1 MVQPGRS
8 SEDSRVCPRVVPTR
22 SLSAAILDG
31 DLKIAHGTVS
41 NMSETG
47 AFLITNH
54 TLAQGLA
61 VRLVL
66 SEGRSRILDTE
77 ARIVWSAEGFD
88 PSSEI
93 VGALQGVRFTDQSA
107 PNREQ
112 LRRRLSLTEI
122 VNPGF
127 LKNYPPEEEE
137 LAYILID
144 PDIEYLIS
152 HEKID
157 YNDGITQIRQEL
169 ESFLE
174 RYVAK
179 LYEQKSGRDET
190 SGATLEHLSDDKI
203 DYNDAIAEIS
213 QELEPYLEQY
223 VAKICDERSWGDE
236 TTRATLEYLEYR
248 VPGYPFDRTLDCEFI
263 VELMAD
269 FPGVDI
275 LEEVKT
281 FRWHYEGQAV
291 SQFTNRRS
299 ALRRW
304 LAGGVNGHGND
315 HHNGNGNG
323 NGGEAQRL
331 P

>member
-8 SEDSRVCPRVVPTR
+8 SADSWVCPRVVPTR

-66 SEGRSRILDTE
+66 SEGHKRILDTE

-93 VGALQGVRFTDQSA
+93 VGALQGVLFTDQS
-107 PNREQ
+107 PLDREQ

-122 VNPGF
+122 INPGF

-144 PDIEYLIS
+144 PDIEYLIF

-157 YNDGITQIRQEL
+157 YNDR
-169 ESFLE
+169 
-174 RYVAK
+174 
-179 LYEQKSGRDET
+179 
-190 SGATLEHLSDDKI
+190 
-203 DYNDAIAEIS
+203 IAEI
-213 QELEPYLEQY
+213 Y
-223 VAKICDERSWGDE
+223 
-236 TTRATLEYLEYR
+236 
-248 VPGYPFDRTLDCEFI
+248 
-263 VELMAD
+263 
-269 FPGVDI
+269 
-275 LEEVKT
+275 
-281 FRWHYEGQAV
+281 
-291 SQFTNRRS
+291 
-299 ALRRW
+299 
-304 LAGGVNGHGND
+304 
-315 HHNGNGNG
+315 
-323 NGGEAQRL
+323 
-331 P
+331 

>member
-1 MVQPGRS
+1 MVQEGGQMVQPVRS
-8 SEDSRVCPRVVPTR
+8 SEDSRAWPRVVPTR
-22 SLSAAILDG
+22 SLSATILNG

-47 AFLITNH
+47 AFLVTDH
-54 TLAQGLA
+54 TLAQGSA

-66 SEGRSRILDTE
+66 SEGRNRILDTK
-77 ARIVWSAEGFD
+77 ASIVWSAEGFD

-93 VGALQGVRFTDQSA
+93 VGALQGVLFADLSPLT
-107 PNREQ
+107 REQ
-112 LRRRLSLTEI
+112 LRRRLLLTEI

-137 LAYILID
+137 LAYLLID
-144 PDIEYLIS
+144 PDIEHLIS
-152 HEKID
+152 DDKID

-169 ESFLE
+169 ETFLE

-179 LYEQKSGRDET
+179 IQGRRRGDET
-190 SGATLEHLSDDKI
+190 TRATLEDVSDEKI
-203 DYNDAIAEIS
+203 DYNDGFAELR
-213 QELEPYLEQY
+213 QELEPYVEQY
-223 VAKICDERSWGDE
+223 VAKIQGDE

-248 VPGYPFDRTLDCEFI
+248 VPGYPFDRKLDCEFI

-281 FRWHYEGQAV
+281 FRWHYEGQPV

-304 LAGGVNGHGND
+304 LAGSVNGHGNGND
-315 HHNGNGNG
+315 DGNGR
-323 NGGEAQRL
+323 EA
-331 P
+331 

>member
-1 MVQPGRS
+1 MVQPVRS
-8 SEDSRVCPRVVPTR
+8 SGDSRARPRVVPTR

-47 AFLITNH
+47 AFLITDH

-66 SEGRSRILDTE
+66 SEGRNRILDTE

-93 VGALQGVRFTDQSA
+93 VGALQGVLFADQS
-107 PNREQ
+107 PLNREQ
-112 LRRRLSLTEI
+112 LRRRLLLTEI
-122 VNPGF
+122 MNPGF

-144 PDIEYLIS
+144 PDIEHLIS
-152 HEKID
+152 DEKID
-157 YNDGITQIRQEL
+157 YNDGIAQIR
-169 ESFLE
+169 
-174 RYVAK
+174 
-179 LYEQKSGRDET
+179 
-190 SGATLEHLSDDKI
+190 
-203 DYNDAIAEIS
+203 
-213 QELEPYLEQY
+213 QELEPYLEQF
-223 VAKICDERSWGDE
+223 VAKIYEERSWRDE
-236 TTRATLEYLEYR
+236 TTRATLEYLEHQ
-248 VPGYPFDRTLDCEFI
+248 VPGYPFARKLDCEFI

-269 FPGVDI
+269 FPEVDI
-275 LEEVKT
+275 LEEVQT
-281 FRWHYEGQAV
+281 FRWHYAGQPV
-291 SQFTNRRS
+291 SQFTNPRS

-304 LAGGVNGHGND
+304 LAGSVNGHGSGNG

-323 NGGEAQRL
+323 RKA
-331 P
+331 

>member
-1 MVQPGRS
+1 MVQPVRS
-8 SEDSRVCPRVVPTR
+8 SGDSRARPRVVPTR

-47 AFLITNH
+47 AFLVTDH

-66 SEGRSRILDTE
+66 SEGRNRILDTE

-93 VGALQGVRFTDQSA
+93 VGALQGVLFADLS
-107 PNREQ
+107 PLNREQ
-112 LRRRLSLTEI
+112 LRRCLLLTEI
-122 VNPGF
+122 MNPGF

-144 PDIEYLIS
+144 PDIEHLIS
-152 HEKID
+152 DEKID
-157 YNDGITQIRQEL
+157 YNDGIAQIR
-169 ESFLE
+169 
-174 RYVAK
+174 
-179 LYEQKSGRDET
+179 
-190 SGATLEHLSDDKI
+190 
-203 DYNDAIAEIS
+203 

-223 VAKICDERSWGDE
+223 VAKIYEERSWGDE
-236 TTRATLEYLEYR
+236 ATRATLEYLEHH
-248 VPGYPFDRTLDCEFI
+248 VSGYPFDRKLDCEFI

-269 FPGVDI
+269 FPEVDI

-281 FRWHYEGQAV
+281 FRWHYEGQPV
-291 SQFTNRRS
+291 SQFTSPRS

-304 LAGGVNGHGND
+304 LFGSVDGYGSG

-323 NGGEAQRL
+323 GKA
-331 P
+331 

>member
-1 MVQPGRS
+1 MVQPVRS
-8 SEDSRVCPRVVPTR
+8 SGDSRVWPRVVPTR

-47 AFLITNH
+47 AFLITDH

-66 SEGRSRILDTE
+66 SEGRNRILDTE
-77 ARIVWSAEGFD
+77 ARIVWSADGFD

-93 VGALQGVRFTDQSA
+93 VGALQGVLFADQS
-107 PNREQ
+107 PLNREQ
-112 LRRRLSLTEI
+112 LRRRLLLTEI
-122 VNPGF
+122 MNPGF

-144 PDIEYLIS
+144 PDIEHLIS
-152 HEKID
+152 DEKID
-157 YNDGITQIRQEL
+157 YNDGIAQIR
-169 ESFLE
+169 
-174 RYVAK
+174 
-179 LYEQKSGRDET
+179 
-190 SGATLEHLSDDKI
+190 
-203 DYNDAIAEIS
+203 
-213 QELEPYLEQY
+213 QELEPYLEQF
-223 VAKICDERSWGDE
+223 VAKIYEERSWGDE
-236 TTRATLEYLEYR
+236 TTRATLEYLEHQ
-248 VPGYPFDRTLDCEFI
+248 VPGYPFARKLDCEFI

-269 FPGVDI
+269 FPEVDI

-281 FRWHYEGQAV
+281 FRWHYAGQPV
-291 SQFTNRRS
+291 SQFTNPRS

-304 LAGGVNGHGND
+304 LAGSVNGHGSGNG

-323 NGGEAQRL
+323 RKA
-331 P
+331 

>member
-1 MVQPGRS
+1 MVQPVRS
-8 SEDSRVCPRVVPTR
+8 SGDSRARPRVVPTR

-47 AFLITNH
+47 AFLVTDH

-66 SEGRSRILDTE
+66 SEGRNRILDTE

-93 VGALQGVRFTDQSA
+93 VGALQGVLFADQS
-107 PNREQ
+107 PLNREQ
-112 LRRRLSLTEI
+112 LRRRLLLTEI
-122 VNPGF
+122 MNPGF

-144 PDIEYLIS
+144 PDIEHLIS
-152 HEKID
+152 DEKID
-157 YNDGITQIRQEL
+157 YNDGIAQIR
-169 ESFLE
+169 
-174 RYVAK
+174 
-179 LYEQKSGRDET
+179 
-190 SGATLEHLSDDKI
+190 
-203 DYNDAIAEIS
+203 

-223 VAKICDERSWGDE
+223 VAKIYEERSWGDE
-236 TTRATLEYLEYR
+236 ATRATLEYLEHH
-248 VPGYPFDRTLDCEFI
+248 VSGYPFDRKLDCEFI

-269 FPGVDI
+269 FPEVDI

-281 FRWHYEGQAV
+281 FRWHYEGQPV
-291 SQFTNRRS
+291 SQFTSPRS

-304 LAGGVNGHGND
+304 LFGSVNGYGNG
-315 HHNGNGNG
+315 HYNGNG
-323 NGGEAQRL
+323 NGGKA
-331 P
+331 